1 MNPSELNHRMIAAGA
16 KRTEI
21 TSPSFTVLKAS
32 ELAVPSTITITFGGL
47 EDG

>member
-1 MNPSELNHRMIAAGA
+1 MIAAGA

-21 TSPSFTVLKAS
+21 TSPAFTVLKAS